1 MFFNGCANQYKPEY
15 HQYMSHFEME
25 DLPLSNE
32 EIGFETE
39 NGKVKFIVPEVNCH
53 TTIVVEY

>member
-1 MFFNGCANQYKPEY
+1 
-15 HQYMSHFEME
+15 MSHFEME